1 MAVKS
6 EKFSFLNPFKFFLKG
21 FLFCIFSEILINIV
35 NLFSDIKLK
44 IEFSKMNFFSAKYYG
59 IFDEIAAHF

>member
-6 EKFSFLNPFKFFLKG
+6 EKISFLNPFKFFLKG

-35 NLFSDIKLK
+35 NLFSRIKHK
-44 IEFSKMNFFSAKYYG
+44 IEFSKMNFFSANYYG
-59 IFDEIAAHF
+59 IFDEKAVLF